1 MAVIQSNNRI
11 LRAGEGQGNTYFP
24 GDYIDINENNVISFT
39 GDFSG
44 LSAKVDEC
52 CSAVNEEISGIKDDL
67 SGLSSQMEDCCS
79 SVNQYID
86 DLWSAV
92 NENSANIQI
101 NSADI
106 TQLSSLVN
114 NKLDASYFNNFYS
127 AYNVTIDELY
137 NRDNYMSG
145 IIDNKLDASA
155 YHEYSAGD
163 NIDINNYVVSGKDWT
178 PTIESAMS
186 SVKGHEYSGSGYV
199 NVNNE
204 TDIISLSEVIEPIP
218 WISGWSEMGN
228 VTAEWGQSFRVVSS
242 HDFSG
247 HRNHAIGVKGSW
259 ITLPTT
265 ANIASALANK
275 LDTSSFN
282 SFISNE
288 YSTAKTEIFNQIGS
302 KQDKSGM
309 SAYIPYSAVAGS
321 DNIITGINGSAL
333 SAGLTYTAG
342 PNIKITDNE
351 ISGKDWTDDITA
363 ASSYAYE
370 QATASI
376 PSVQEYSAGDNID
389 ITNHVISG
397 KDWSEEIAAAAGG
410 ITSVQSALTANFA
423 FSSNSATYDSDGNI
437 ITATYLSSLPEGL
450 VSSVNNLTPT
460 IVSGGIDGS
469 ELKLSGSWPSGLQL
483 SGQDPI
489 QVTKSDDKVVISI
502 TGDVGKD
509 WTNDIT
515 AASSYAYEQATA
527 AYTGNTYDVKA
538 GSYINV
544 ATAGGTAFT
553 VSGTNWNPTIT
564 AASSYAFN
572 QATAVATGKTYTGI
586 SPIVVDNTPTTGII
600 SAWDAVLSAKWPL
613 TIVTSYSGNYEI
625 DSIVNSGLTFSNVL
639 GGVDGSI
646 ASAHVA
652 HKRSNQYT
660 EYYSIS
666 LQNTA
671 GSTNEFTLIPTNTAQ
686 GWLKADGAGAIISD
700 TIRESKIYNYEFT
713 TGTSTATFQMTASG
727 YTEVHI
733 TTPYHYDGPSH
744 YTATLDNQTFVLGS
758 GAYGVFGYQDIE
770 GTKKWV
776 TLNSGYYEI

>member
-1 MAVIQSNNRI
+1 MAVIHSNNRI

-67 SGLSSQMEDCCS
+67 SGLSGQMEDCCS

-137 NRDNYMSG
+137 NHDNYLSG
-145 IIDNKLDASA
+145 IIDQKLDKSA

-163 NIDINNYVVSGKDWT
+163 NISIADYVVSGKDWT
-178 PTIESAMS
+178 PTIESAVS
-186 SVKGHEYSGSGYV
+186 SISG
-199 NVNNE
+199 
-204 TDIISLSEVIEPIP
+204 EVVP

-247 HRNHAIGVKGSW
+247 YRNHSIGVKGSW

-275 LDTSSFN
+275 LDISSFN
-282 SFISNE
+282 GFISNE
-288 YSTAKTEIFNQIGS
+288 YSTAKNDILNQIYS

-309 SAYIPYSAVAGS
+309 SAYVPYSAISGS

-351 ISGKDWTDDITA
+351 ISGKDWTSEISDASANAVNEAINNITAVSFANSASAITTSAGWDVQEYSADANINITNHKISGKDWTDDITA

-376 PSVQEYSAGDNID
+376 PEVQEYSAGANID

-397 KDWSEEIAAAAGG
+397 KDWSDEIAAAAGG
-410 ITSVQSALTANFA
+410 ITAVQSALTANFA
-423 FSSNSATYDSDGNI
+423 FSSNSATYDSDGNV

-450 VSSVNNLTPT
+450 VSSVNNLTPS
-460 IVSGGIDGS
+460 IVSGGINGS
-469 ELKLSGSWPSGLQL
+469 ELKLSGAWPSGLQL

-489 QVTKSDDKVVISI
+489 QVTKSNNKVVISI
-502 TGDVGKD
+502 TGDVGKTYNVIGG
-509 WTNDIT
+509 TN
-515 AASSYAYEQATA
+515 
-527 AYTGNTYDVKA
+527 
-538 GSYINV
+538 INV

-553 VSGTNWNPTIT
+553 VSGKSWTNDIA
-564 AASSYAFN
+564 AASSYAYN
-572 QATAVATGKTYTGI
+572 QATANAKGKIYTGI
-586 SPIVVDNTPTTGII
+586 DPIVVDNSTTTGSI
-600 SAWDAVLSAKWPL
+600 SAKMAILSAESPITL
-613 TIVTSYSGNYEI
+613 ESSTVGNYV
-625 DSIVNSGLTFSNVL
+625 VNTIKYTGDAYSPV
-639 GGVDGSI
+639 V
-646 ASAHVA
+646 SAM
-652 HKRSNQYT
+652 YM
-660 EYYSIS
+660 
-666 LQNTA
+666 
-671 GSTNEFTLIPTNTAQ
+671 
-686 GWLKADGAGAIISD
+686 
-700 TIRESKIYNYEFT
+700 T
-713 TGTSTATFQMTASG
+713 TGYPSANITPPASLRQLR
-727 YTEVHI
+727 I
-733 TTPYHYDGPSH
+733 TTPYTYTGPS
-744 YTATLDNQTFVLGS
+744 YYSAKIDGQELVMDS
-758 GAYGVFGYQDIE
+758 GAYYDFNWAVTENGI
-770 GTKKWV
+770 KWV
-776 TLNSGYYEI
+776 VCCSGHYSLFI

>member
-79 SVNQYID
+79 SVNQNLD

-106 TQLSSLVN
+106 TQLSSIVN
-114 NKLDASYFNNFYS
+114 TKLDANDFNNFRS

-137 NRDNYMSG
+137 NHDNYLSG
-145 IIDNKLDASA
+145 IIDQKLDASA

-163 NIDINNYVVSGKDWT
+163 NISIANYVVSGKDWT

-186 SVKGHEYSGSGYV
+186 SVKGHEYSGSGYI

-265 ANIASALANK
+265 ANIASALDSK

-288 YSTAKTEIFNQIGS
+288 YSTAKNDIINQIYS

-309 SAYIPYSAVAGS
+309 SAYVPYSAISGS

-351 ISGKDWTDDITA
+351 ISGKDWTDEISDASANAVNEAINNITA
-363 ASSYAYE
+363 VSFANSASAITTSAGWD
-370 QATASI
+370 
-376 PSVQEYSAGDNID
+376 VQEYSAGVNID

-397 KDWSEEIAAAAGG
+397 KDWSDEIAAAAGG
-410 ITSVQSALTANFA
+410 ITAVQSALTANFA
-423 FSSNSATYDSDGNI
+423 FSSNSATYDSDGNV
-437 ITATYLSSLPEGL
+437 ITATYLSSIPEGY
-450 VSSVNNLTPT
+450 VSSVNNLTPN
-460 IVSGGIDGS
+460 IVSGGINS
-469 ELKLSGSWPSGLQL
+469 HELKLSGAWPTGLPLSGL
-483 SGQDPI
+483 DPI
-489 QVTKSDDKVVISI
+489 QVTKSGNKVVISI
-502 TGDVGKD
+502 TGNTGKD
-509 WTNDIT
+509 WTDDIT
-515 AASSYAYEQATA
+515 AASSYAY
-527 AYTGNTYDVKA
+527 
-538 GSYINV
+538 
-544 ATAGGTAFT
+544 
-553 VSGTNWNPTIT
+553 
-564 AASSYAFN
+564 N
-572 QATAVATGKTYTGI
+572 QATANAQGKTYTGI
-586 SPIVVDNTPTTGII
+586 DPIVVDNSTTTGSI
-600 SAWDAVLSAKWPL
+600 SAKMAILSAESPITL
-613 TIVTSYSGNYEI
+613 ESSTVGGY
-625 DSIVNSGLTFSNVL
+625 IVNTIKYTGAADSQV
-639 GGVDGSI
+639 V
-646 ASAHVA
+646 SAM
-652 HKRSNQYT
+652 YM
-660 EYYSIS
+660 
-666 LQNTA
+666 
-671 GSTNEFTLIPTNTAQ
+671 
-686 GWLKADGAGAIISD
+686 
-700 TIRESKIYNYEFT
+700 T
-713 TGTSTATFQMTASG
+713 TGYPSANITPPITLRQLR
-727 YTEVHI
+727 I
-733 TTPYHYDGPSH
+733 TTPYTYTGPEYYSAKIDGQE
-744 YTATLDNQTFVLGS
+744 LVMDS
-758 GAYGVFGYQDIE
+758 GAYYDFNKAVTENGI
-770 GTKKWV
+770 KWV
-776 TLNSGYYEI
+776 VCCSGHYSLL

>member
-79 SVNQYID
+79 SVNQNLD

-101 NSADI
+101 NSADL
-106 TQLSSLVN
+106 TQLSSIVN
-114 NKLDASYFNNFYS
+114 TKLDANQFNNFRS

-137 NRDNYMSG
+137 NHDNYLSG
-145 IIDNKLDASA
+145 IIDQKLDASA

-163 NIDINNYVVSGKDWT
+163 NISIANYVVSGKDWT

-186 SVKGHEYSGSGYV
+186 SVKGHEYSGSGYI
-199 NVNNE
+199 NVNND

-265 ANIASALANK
+265 ANIASALDSK

-288 YSTAKTEIFNQIGS
+288 YSTAKNDIINQIYS

-309 SAYIPYSAVAGS
+309 SAYVPYSAISGS
-321 DNIITGINGSAL
+321 NNIITGINGSAL

-342 PNIKITDNE
+342 PNIKITGNE
-351 ISGKDWTDDITA
+351 ISGKNWTDDITA

-376 PSVQEYSAGDNID
+376 PGVQEYSAGSNID
-389 ITNHVISG
+389 ITNHIVSGKDWTSEINDASANAYNEAINNITAVTFANSASAITTSAGWDVQEYSAGANIDITNHIISG
-397 KDWSEEIAAAAGG
+397 KDWSDEIAAAAGG
-410 ITSVQSALTANFA
+410 ITAVQSALTANFA
-423 FSSNSATYDSDGNI
+423 FSSNSATYDSDGNV

-450 VSSVNNLTPT
+450 VSSVNNLTPS
-460 IVSGGIDGS
+460 IVSGGINGN
-469 ELKLSGSWPSGLQL
+469 ELKLSGAWPSGLQL

-489 QVTKSDDKVVISI
+489 QVTKSNNKVVISI
-502 TGDVGKD
+502 TG
-509 WTNDIT
+509 N
-515 AASSYAYEQATA
+515 
-527 AYTGNTYDVKA
+527 TGSD
-538 GSYINV
+538 
-544 ATAGGTAFT
+544 
-553 VSGTNWNPTIT
+553 
-564 AASSYAFN
+564 
-572 QATAVATGKTYTGI
+572 GKTYTGI
-586 SPIVVDNTPTTGII
+586 SPIVVDN
-600 SAWDAVLSAKWPL
+600 
-613 TIVTSYSGNYEI
+613 
-625 DSIVNSGLTFSNVL
+625 
-639 GGVDGSI
+639 
-646 ASAHVA
+646 
-652 HKRSNQYT
+652 
-660 EYYSIS
+660 
-666 LQNTA
+666 
-671 GSTNEFTLIPTNTAQ
+671 ST
-686 GWLKADGAGAIISD
+686 
-700 TIRESKIYNYEFT
+700 T
-713 TGTSTATFQMTASG
+713 TGTISANMAILSAESPIVLESSTVDGYSVNTIKYTGTEYSPIVSAMYMTTGYPSASI
-727 YTEVHI
+727 TPPASLRQLRI
-733 TTPYHYDGPSH
+733 TTPYTYTGPAY
-744 YTATLDNQTFVLGS
+744 YTAKIDGQQLEMDS
-758 GAYGVFGYQDIE
+758 GAYYDFNRAVTENGI
-770 GTKKWV
+770 KWV
-776 TLNSGYYEI
+776 VCCSGHYILL

>member
-11 LRAGEGQGNTYFP
+11 LRAGEGHGNTYFP

-52 CSAVNEEISGIKDDL
+52 CSAVNEEISGIKNDL
-67 SGLSSQMEDCCS
+67 SGLSGQMEDCCS
-79 SVNQYID
+79 SVNQNLD

-106 TQLSSLVN
+106 TQLSSIVN
-114 NKLDASYFNNFYS
+114 TKLDANYFNNFRS

-137 NRDNYMSG
+137 NHDNYLSG
-145 IIDNKLDASA
+145 IIDQKLDKSA

-163 NIDINNYVVSGKDWT
+163 NISIANYVVSGKDWT

-186 SVKGHEYSGSGYV
+186 SVKGHEYSGSGYIS
-199 NVNNE
+199 VNND

-265 ANIASALANK
+265 ANIASALDSK
-275 LDTSSFN
+275 LDTSSYN

-288 YSTAKTEIFNQIGS
+288 YSTAKNDIINRIDS

-309 SAYIPYSAVAGS
+309 SAYVPYSAISGS

-342 PNIKITDNE
+342 PNIQINDNE

-376 PSVQEYSAGDNID
+376 PEVQEYSAGDNIS
-389 ITNHVISG
+389 IVNHVISG
-397 KDWSEEIAAAAGG
+397 KDWSDEIAAAAGG

-423 FSSNSATYDSDGNI
+423 FSSNSATYDSDGNV
-437 ITATYLSSLPEGL
+437 ITATYLSSIPEGY

-460 IVSGGIDGS
+460 IVSGGINGS
-469 ELKLSGSWPSGLQL
+469 ELKLSGAWPTGLQL

-489 QVTKSDDKVVISI
+489 QVTKSDNKVIISI
-502 TGDVGKD
+502 TGGVGNTYDVKAGSNIKVSTAGGTAFTVSGKS

-515 AASSYAYEQATA
+515 AASSYAYKQATA
-527 AYTGNTYDVKA
+527 ADKTYNVIA
-538 GSYINV
+538 GSNINV
-544 ATAGGTAFT
+544 STADGTAFT
-553 VSGTNWNPTIT
+553 ISGKNWSNDIT
-564 AASSYAFN
+564 AASSYAYN
-572 QATAVATGKTYTGI
+572 QATAAATGKSYTGI
-586 SPIVVDNTPTTGII
+586 SPIVVDN
-600 SAWDAVLSAKWPL
+600 
-613 TIVTSYSGNYEI
+613 
-625 DSIVNSGLTFSNVL
+625 
-639 GGVDGSI
+639 
-646 ASAHVA
+646 
-652 HKRSNQYT
+652 
-660 EYYSIS
+660 
-666 LQNTA
+666 
-671 GSTNEFTLIPTNTAQ
+671 ST
-686 GWLKADGAGAIISD
+686 
-700 TIRESKIYNYEFT
+700 T
-713 TGTSTATFQMTASG
+713 TGTISANMAILSAESPITLESSTVSG
-727 YTEVHI
+727 YVVNTIKYTGTGYNPVVSAMYMTTGYPSANITPPASLRQLRI
-733 TTPYHYDGPSH
+733 TTPYTYTGPSF
-744 YTATLDNQTFVLGS
+744 YTAKIDGQQQVMDS
-758 GAYGVFGYQDIE
+758 GAYYDFNQAVTENGI
-770 GTKKWV
+770 KWV
-776 TLNSGYYEI
+776 VCCSGHYNLFI

>member
-79 SVNQYID
+79 SVNQNLD

-101 NSADI
+101 NSVDL
-106 TQLSSLVN
+106 TQLSSIVN
-114 NKLDASYFNNFYS
+114 TKLDANDFNNFRS

-137 NRDNYMSG
+137 NHDNYLSG
-145 IIDNKLDASA
+145 IIDQKLDASA

-163 NIDINNYVVSGKDWT
+163 NISIANYIVSGKDWT

-186 SVKGHEYSGSGYV
+186 SVKGHEYSGSGYIS
-199 NVNNE
+199 VNND

-242 HDFSG
+242 HDLSG
-247 HRNHAIGVKGSW
+247 YRNHAIGVKGSW

-265 ANIASALANK
+265 ANIASALDSK

-288 YSTAKTEIFNQIGS
+288 YSTAKNDIINQIYS

-309 SAYIPYSAVAGS
+309 SAYVPYSAISGS

-342 PNIKITDNE
+342 PNIAINDNE

-376 PSVQEYSAGDNID
+376 PGVQEYSAGANID

-397 KDWSEEIAAAAGG
+397 KDWSDEIAAAAGG
-410 ITSVQSALTANFA
+410 ITAVQSALTANFA
-423 FSSNSATYDSDGNI
+423 FSSNSATYDSDGNV
-437 ITATYLSSLPEGL
+437 ITATYLSSIPEGY

-460 IVSGGIDGS
+460 IVSGGINS
-469 ELKLSGSWPSGLQL
+469 HEIKLSGAWPTGLPLSGL
-483 SGQDPI
+483 DPI
-489 QVTKSDDKVVISI
+489 QVTKTDNKVVISI
-502 TGDVGKD
+502 TGGV
-509 WTNDIT
+509 
-515 AASSYAYEQATA
+515 
-527 AYTGNTYDVKA
+527 GNTYDVKA
-538 GSYINV
+538 GNNINV

-553 VSGTNWNPTIT
+553 VSGKSWTKDIT
-564 AASSYAFN
+564 AASSYAYN
-572 QATAVATGKTYTGI
+572 QATAHAQGKIYTGI
-586 SPIVVDNTPTTGII
+586 DPIVVDNTPMTGTI
-600 SAWDAVLSAKWPL
+600 SAWDAVLSAQWPL
-613 TIVTSYSGNYEI
+613 TIVTSYIDNYET
-625 DSIVNSGLTFSNVL
+625 DTIVNSGLTFSNVV

-652 HKRSNQYT
+652 HKRNNQYT
-660 EYYSIS
+660 EYYSIA
-666 LQNTA
+666 LRNTA
-671 GSTNEFTLIPTNTAQ
+671 GSTNEFTLISTNTAK
-686 GWLKADGAGAIISD
+686 GWLRADGAGAIISD

-713 TGTSTATFQMTASG
+713 TGDSTTALQMTASG

-733 TTPYHYDGPSH
+733 TTPYHYDGPSG
-744 YTATLDNQTFVLGS
+744 YSATLDNQTFVLGS
-758 GAYGVFGYQDIE
+758 GAYGVFGYQNIE

-776 TLNSGYYEI
+776 TLNSGYYEIG

>member
-79 SVNQYID
+79 SVNQNLD

-106 TQLSSLVN
+106 TQLSSIVN
-114 NKLDASYFNNFYS
+114 TKLDANDFNNFRS

-137 NRDNYMSG
+137 NHDNYLSG
-145 IIDNKLDASA
+145 IIDQKLDASA

-163 NIDINNYVVSGKDWT
+163 NISIANYVVSGKDWT

-186 SVKGHEYSGSGYV
+186 SVKGHEYSGSGYI

-265 ANIASALANK
+265 ANIASALDSK

-288 YSTAKTEIFNQIGS
+288 YSTAKNDIINQIYS

-309 SAYIPYSAVAGS
+309 SAYVPYSAISGS

-342 PNIKITDNE
+342 PNIQITDNE

-376 PSVQEYSAGDNID
+376 PSVQEYSAGANID

-397 KDWSEEIAAAAGG
+397 KDWSDEIAAAAGG
-410 ITSVQSALTANFA
+410 ITAVQSALTANFA
-423 FSSNSATYDSDGNI
+423 FSSNSATYDSDGNV
-437 ITATYLSSLPEGL
+437 ITATYLSSIPEGY
-450 VSSVNNLTPT
+450 VSSVNNLTPN
-460 IVSGGIDGS
+460 IVSGGIDS
-469 ELKLSGSWPSGLQL
+469 HELKLSGVWPSGLQL

-489 QVTKSDDKVVISI
+489 QVTKSDNKVVISI
-502 TGDVGKD
+502 TGGVGNTYDVIGGSNTNVTTADGSAFTVSSKN

-515 AASSYAYEQATA
+515 AASSYAYNQATA
-527 AYTGNTYDVKA
+527 AYTGNTYNVKA
-538 GSYINV
+538 GSNINV
-544 ATAGGTAFT
+544 STAGGTAFT
-553 VSGTNWNPTIT
+553 VSGKNWTNDIT
-564 AASSYAFN
+564 AASSYAYN
-572 QATAVATGKTYTGI
+572 QATANAQGKIYTGI
-586 SPIVVDNTPTTGII
+586 DPIVVDN
-600 SAWDAVLSAKWPL
+600 
-613 TIVTSYSGNYEI
+613 
-625 DSIVNSGLTFSNVL
+625 
-639 GGVDGSI
+639 
-646 ASAHVA
+646 
-652 HKRSNQYT
+652 
-660 EYYSIS
+660 
-666 LQNTA
+666 
-671 GSTNEFTLIPTNTAQ
+671 ST
-686 GWLKADGAGAIISD
+686 
-700 TIRESKIYNYEFT
+700 T
-713 TGTSTATFQMTASG
+713 TGTVSAKIAILSAESPITLESSTFGNYVVNTIKYTGDAYSPVVSAMYMTTG
-727 YTEVHI
+727 YPSTSIIPPISLRQLRI
-733 TTPYHYDGPSH
+733 TTPYTYTGPSY
-744 YTATLDNQTFVLGS
+744 YTAQIDGQQQIMDS
-758 GAYGVFGYQDIE
+758 GAYYDFNKAVTENGI
-770 GTKKWV
+770 KWV
-776 TLNSGYYEI
+776 VCCSGHYDLFL

>member
-79 SVNQYID
+79 SVNQNLD
-86 DLWSAV
+86 DLWSAI

-106 TQLSSLVN
+106 TQLSGIVN
-114 NKLDASYFNNFYS
+114 TKLDANDFNNFRS

-137 NRDNYMSG
+137 NHDNYLSG
-145 IIDNKLDASA
+145 IIDQKLDASA

-163 NIDINNYVVSGKDWT
+163 NISIANYVVSGKDWT

-186 SVKGHEYSGSGYV
+186 SVKGHEYSGSGYIS
-199 NVNNE
+199 VNND

-265 ANIASALANK
+265 ANIASALDSK

-288 YSTAKTEIFNQIGS
+288 YSTAKNDIINQIYS

-309 SAYIPYSAVAGS
+309 SAYVPYSAISGS

-342 PNIKITDNE
+342 PNIKITNNE

-376 PSVQEYSAGDNID
+376 PEVQEYSAGANID

-397 KDWSEEIAAAAGG
+397 KDWSDEIAAAAGG
-410 ITSVQSALTANFA
+410 ITAVQSALTANFA
-423 FSSNSATYDSDGNI
+423 FSSNSATYDSDGNV
-437 ITATYLSSLPEGL
+437 ITATYLSSIPEGY
-450 VSSVNNLTPT
+450 VSSVNNLTPS
-460 IVSGGIDGS
+460 IVSGEINGS

-489 QVTKSDDKVVISI
+489 QVTKSDNKVVISI
-502 TGDVGKD
+502 TGDVGKSYD
-509 WTNDIT
+509 VVAGSNTNVTTADGSAFTVSSKNWTNDIT
-515 AASSYAYEQATA
+515 AASSYAYNQATA
-527 AYTGNTYDVKA
+527 NAGKTYNVIA
-538 GSYINV
+538 GSNINV
-544 ATAGGTAFT
+544 STAGGTAFT
-553 VSGTNWNPTIT
+553 VSGKSWANDIT
-564 AASSYAFN
+564 AASSYAYN
-572 QATAVATGKTYTGI
+572 QATANAQGKIYTGI
-586 SPIVVDNTPTTGII
+586 DPIVVDN
-600 SAWDAVLSAKWPL
+600 
-613 TIVTSYSGNYEI
+613 
-625 DSIVNSGLTFSNVL
+625 
-639 GGVDGSI
+639 
-646 ASAHVA
+646 
-652 HKRSNQYT
+652 
-660 EYYSIS
+660 
-666 LQNTA
+666 
-671 GSTNEFTLIPTNTAQ
+671 ST
-686 GWLKADGAGAIISD
+686 
-700 TIRESKIYNYEFT
+700 T
-713 TGTSTATFQMTASG
+713 TGTVSAKMAILSAESPITLESSTVGNYVVNTIKYTGAEYSPVVSAMYMTTG
-727 YTEVHI
+727 YPSTSIIPPVTLRQLRI
-733 TTPYHYDGPSH
+733 TTPYTYTGPSY
-744 YTATLDNQTFVLGS
+744 YTAQIDGQELVMGS
-758 GAYGVFGYQDIE
+758 GAYYDFNRAVTENGI
-770 GTKKWV
+770 KWV
-776 TLNSGYYEI
+776 VCCSGYYNLFI

>member
-39 GDFSG
+39 GNFSG

-52 CSAVNEEISGIKDDL
+52 CSAVNEEISGIKNDL

-79 SVNQYID
+79 SVNQNLD

-101 NSADI
+101 NSADL
-106 TQLSSLVN
+106 TQLSSIVN
-114 NKLDASYFNNFYS
+114 TKLDANYFNNFRS
-127 AYNVTIDELY
+127 AYNVTIDEFY
-137 NRDNYMSG
+137 NHDNYLSG
-145 IIDNKLDASA
+145 IIDQKLDKSA

-163 NIDINNYVVSGKDWT
+163 NISIANYVVSGKDWT

-186 SVKGHEYSGSGYV
+186 SVKGHEYSGSGYI

-218 WISGWSEMGN
+218 WISGWSEIGN

-265 ANIASALANK
+265 ANIASALDSK
-275 LDTSSFN
+275 LDTSSYN

-288 YSTAKTEIFNQIGS
+288 YSTAKNDIINRIYS

-309 SAYIPYSAVAGS
+309 SAYVPYSAISGS

-342 PNIKITDNE
+342 PNIQINDNE

-376 PSVQEYSAGDNID
+376 PSAQEYSAGVNID

-397 KDWSEEIAAAAGG
+397 KDWSDEIAAAAGG

-423 FSSNSATYDSDGNI
+423 FSSNSATYDSDGNV
-437 ITATYLSSLPEGL
+437 ITATYLSSLPDGL
-450 VSSVNNLTPT
+450 VSSVNNLTPS
-460 IVSGGIDGS
+460 IVSGEINGS
-469 ELKLSGSWPSGLQL
+469 ELKLSGAWPTGLQL

-489 QVTKSDDKVVISI
+489 QVTKSDNKVIISI
-502 TGDVGKD
+502 TGGVGNTYDVKAGSNIKVSTAGGTAFTVSGKS

-515 AASSYAYEQATA
+515 AASSYAY
-527 AYTGNTYDVKA
+527 
-538 GSYINV
+538 
-544 ATAGGTAFT
+544 
-553 VSGTNWNPTIT
+553 
-564 AASSYAFN
+564 N
-572 QATAVATGKTYTGI
+572 QATANAQGKIYTGI
-586 SPIVVDNTPTTGII
+586 SPIVVNNTPATGTISAKMAILSAENPITLESSTVSGYVVNTIKYTGDAYSPIVSAMYMTTGYP
-600 SAWDAVLSAKWPL
+600 SANITPP
-613 TIVTSYSGNYEI
+613 
-625 DSIVNSGLTFSNVL
+625 
-639 GGVDGSI
+639 
-646 ASAHVA
+646 ASL
-652 HKRSNQYT
+652 RQ
-660 EYYSIS
+660 
-666 LQNTA
+666 L
-671 GSTNEFTLIPTNTAQ
+671 
-686 GWLKADGAGAIISD
+686 
-700 TIRESKIYNYEFT
+700 R
-713 TGTSTATFQMTASG
+713 
-727 YTEVHI
+727 I
-733 TTPYHYDGPSH
+733 TTPYTYTGPSF
-744 YTATLDNQTFVLGS
+744 YTAKIDGQQQVMDS
-758 GAYGVFGYQDIE
+758 GAYYDFNQAVTENGI
-770 GTKKWV
+770 KWV
-776 TLNSGYYEI
+776 VCCSGHYDLF

>member
-79 SVNQYID
+79 SVNQNLD

-106 TQLSSLVN
+106 TQLSSIVN
-114 NKLDASYFNNFYS
+114 TKLDANDFNNFRS

-137 NRDNYMSG
+137 NHDNYLSG
-145 IIDNKLDASA
+145 IIDQKLDKSA

-163 NIDINNYVVSGKDWT
+163 NISIANYVISGKDWT

-186 SVKGHEYSGSGYV
+186 SVKGHEYSGSGYI

-265 ANIASALANK
+265 ANIASALDSK

-288 YSTAKTEIFNQIGS
+288 YSTAKNDIINQIYS

-309 SAYIPYSAVAGS
+309 SAYVPYSAISGS

-376 PSVQEYSAGDNID
+376 PGVQEYSAGANIDITNHIVSGKDWSNEISDASANAVNEAINNITAVSFANSASAITTSAGWDVKEYSAGANID

-397 KDWSEEIAAAAGG
+397 KDWSDEIAAAAGG
-410 ITSVQSALTANFA
+410 ITAVQSALTANFA

-437 ITATYLSSLPEGL
+437 ITATYLSSLPTGL
-450 VSSVNNLTPT
+450 VSSVNNLTPS
-460 IVSGGIDGS
+460 IVSGGINGN
-469 ELKLSGSWPSGLQL
+469 ELKLSGAWPSGLQL

-489 QVTKSDDKVVISI
+489 QVTKSNNRVVISI
-502 TGDVGKD
+502 TGSV
-509 WTNDIT
+509 
-515 AASSYAYEQATA
+515 
-527 AYTGNTYDVKA
+527 GNTYDVKA
-538 GSYINV
+538 GSNINV

-553 VSGTNWNPTIT
+553 VSGKNWNPTIT
-564 AASSYAFN
+564 AASSYAYE
-572 QATAVATGKTYTGI
+572 QATANAQGKTYTGI
-586 SPIVVDNTPTTGII
+586 SPIVVDNTPATGTISAKMAILSAESPITLESSTVGNYVVNTIKYTGAEYSPVVSAMYMTTGYP
-600 SAWDAVLSAKWPL
+600 SANITP
-613 TIVTSYSGNYEI
+613 
-625 DSIVNSGLTFSNVL
+625 
-639 GGVDGSI
+639 SI
-646 ASAHVA
+646 AL
-652 HKRSNQYT
+652 RQ
-660 EYYSIS
+660 
-666 LQNTA
+666 L
-671 GSTNEFTLIPTNTAQ
+671 
-686 GWLKADGAGAIISD
+686 
-700 TIRESKIYNYEFT
+700 R
-713 TGTSTATFQMTASG
+713 
-727 YTEVHI
+727 I
-733 TTPYHYDGPSH
+733 TTPYTYTGPS
-744 YTATLDNQTFVLGS
+744 YYSAKIDGQELVMDS
-758 GAYGVFGYQDIE
+758 GAYYDFNKAVTENGI
-770 GTKKWV
+770 KWV
-776 TLNSGYYEI
+776 VCCSGHYDLF